1 MAALGQALPQ
11 YRWQLAWRVIVS
23 SASLSGV
30 IALTPLPVV
39 DLIPLLANQTSMVLS
54 IARIYNYK
62 INLQRAR
69 ELVVTFGLGFL
80 GRSLF
85 YQLSKLG
92 GIPGWL
98 LSVAIAASTTVAMGY
113 AAVLWFEK
121 GVKLSSETLK
131 TITTEVTKTL
141 LASLKSFRNRKNKL
155 KLQEEIELTL
165 KENPLNFDQPS
176 TSETVVETISED
188 K

>member
-1 MAALGQALPQ
+1 M
-11 YRWQLAWRVIVS
+11 IVS

-62 INLQRAR
+62 IIFSAPASWWLL
-69 ELVVTFGLGFL
+69 LVWVSWQIAL
-80 GRSLF
+80 
-85 YQLSKLG
+85 LSTNKLG
-92 GIPGWL
+92 GSSWL
-98 LSVAIAASTTVAMGY
+98 QRCHCCLNNCCHGY

-131 TITTEVTKTL
+131 NLTTEVTKTL
-141 LASLKSFRNRKNKL
+141 FSLIKSFAIEKNKL